1 MSVCRLGCHTSAHRV
16 LTSTQPISTSMRIAA
31 LDDEPLQLDLI
42 KRTIA
47 SIGHECHGYEDGA
60 SLLRDLRRET
70 FDMLVLDWQ
79 LPDISGPDLVR
90 WVRSNLDRRMHIK
103 FVTNRREERDI
114 VEGLAAGAD
123 DFMVKPIRVGELAA
137 RVRALL
143 RRVYASEADSELV
156 FGRYRF
162 VIGMPVL
169 EMDGKP
175 VDLKHR
181 EYELA
186 LFLFQNMGRLLSREH
201 LREAVWGR
209 GSEIPSR
216 SLDTHISR
224 LRNKLELRPAH
235 GYLLT
240 AIYGLGY
247 RFETMA
253 AASTSGQDAAAAPSG
268 ADPKPEVA
276 AP

>member
-1 MSVCRLGCHTSAHRV
+1 
-16 LTSTQPISTSMRIAA
+16 MRIAA
-31 LDDEPLQLDLI
+31 LDDEPLQLEVI
-42 KRTIA
+42 RRTMA
-47 SIGHECHGYEDGA
+47 SIGHECHTYESGA
-60 SLLRDLRRET
+60 ALLRDLRRET
-70 FDMLVLDWQ
+70 YDMLVLDWQ
-79 LPDISGPDLVR
+79 LPDVNGPEVVR
-90 WVRSNLDRRMHIK
+90 WVRSNLDRRIPIL
-103 FVTNRREERDI
+103 FVTNRREERDL
-114 VEGLAAGAD
+114 VDGLAAGAD

-143 RRVYASEADSELV
+143 RRTYASQADLELV

-162 VIGMPVL
+162 ILGMPVL

-175 VDLKHR
+175 VDLKNR

-209 GSEIPSR
+209 GSDIPSR

-224 LRNKLELRPAH
+224 LRNKLELRPAN

-247 RFETMA
+247 RFETVANASA
-253 AASTSGQDAAAAPSG
+253 ATPITSEASAQPTENLTP
-268 ADPKPEVA
+268 
-276 AP
+276 